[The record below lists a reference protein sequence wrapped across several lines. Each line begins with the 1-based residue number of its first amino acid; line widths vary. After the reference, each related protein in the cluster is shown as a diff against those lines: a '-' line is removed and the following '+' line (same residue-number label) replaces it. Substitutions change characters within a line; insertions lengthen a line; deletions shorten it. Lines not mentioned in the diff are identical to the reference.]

1 MALLSAKGRNPWLDV
16 PHSMPRHLVKD
27 NQSRGPLDR
36 LHGYLEHMQWG
47 PLVDWLIRQDV
58 RLQTKQKEWDQWLIN
73 GVSSAAILDFRTNQR
88 GRGREVFFL
97 PLPIPAPSQKKK
109 N

>member
-16 PHSMPRHLVKD
+16 LHSMPRHLVKD

-58 RLQTKQKEWDQWLIN
+58 RLYFQLVIVCLSQDNFKVMRRDSYA
-73 GVSSAAILDFRTNQR
+73 VFTN
-88 GRGREVFFL
+88 
-97 PLPIPAPSQKKK
+97 
-109 N
+109 